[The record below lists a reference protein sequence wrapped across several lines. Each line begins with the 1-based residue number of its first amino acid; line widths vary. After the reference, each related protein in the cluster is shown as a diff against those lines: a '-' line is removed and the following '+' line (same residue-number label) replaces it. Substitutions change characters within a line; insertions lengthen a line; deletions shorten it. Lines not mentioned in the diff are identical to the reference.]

1 MASMPAESNGIVGGV
16 DTHQDLHTAAIV
28 TLEGAVL
35 GTESF
40 STTRTGYRAM
50 LAWFRSHGEL
60 LRVGVESTGSYG
72 AGIARH
78 LALSGVPVLEV
89 TGPDRAARRARGKDD
104 ALDAVAAA
112 EAART
117 GCRVQ
122 VAKDRG
128 GAVEALRVL
137 RTTRKT
143 AVKCRR
149 AALQQLHNTIVA
161 APDEVR
167 DQVRNL
173 TRMRRLRICA
183 AWRPDAAG
191 YRDPTVATRL
201 SLKSLARRILD
212 LDDEITELDR
222 FIAPLVEELAPDLLK
237 LEGVGTASAGELLVT
252 AGENPDRLRSE
263 ASFAMLC
270 GACPLPASSGKTQRH
285 RLNRGGNRQAN
296 SALHMI
302 VLCRMRT
309 DPRTRTYVE
318 RRGEGLSKREVMR
331 CLKRYVAREVHRVL
345 TEHGPLEG
353 HSRDSGRGR
362 LAARGLS
369 RPVQASPPVVVRTLR
384 RFPPSGEFRV
394 GRIRR
399 RNSWCNGSH
408 VGTAGLRRHCFP
420 AACPGIVVSRSGDT
434 RTRAPRRHPSLAVT
448 AARADRTL

>member
-40 STTRTGYRAM
+40 STTRAGYRAI

-60 LRVGVESTGSYG
+60 LRVGFESTGSYG

-117 GCRVQ
+117 GYRIQ
-122 VAKDRG
+122 VAKDHG
-128 GAVEALRVL
+128 SAVEPCGCCARLARP
-137 RTTRKT
+137 RSSAAERPCSSSTTRSSP
-143 AVKCRR
+143 RR
-149 AALQQLHNTIVA
+149 TRCATKSATSPACALAHLHGLEA
-161 APDEVR
+161 G
-167 DQVRNL
+167 
-173 TRMRRLRICA
+173 RRGI
-183 AWRPDAAG
+183 PGSDG
-191 YRDPTVATRL
+191 
-201 SLKSLARRILD
+201 
-212 LDDEITELDR
+212 EIAELDR

-252 AGENPDRLRSE
+252 AGENPDRRRSE

-270 GACPLPASSGKTQRH
+270 GACPLPASSGKTRRH

-318 RRGEGLSKREVMR
+318 RRTGEGLSKREVMR
-331 CLKRYVAREVHRVL
+331 CLKRYVAREIYRVP
-345 TEHGPLEG
+345 TAP
-353 HSRDSGRGR
+353 
-362 LAARGLS
+362 
-369 RPVQASPPVVVRTLR
+369 SPT
-384 RFPPSGEFRV
+384 
-394 GRIRR
+394 
-399 RNSWCNGSH
+399 
-408 VGTAGLRRHCFP
+408 
-420 AACPGIVVSRSGDT
+420 
-434 RTRAPRRHPSLAVT
+434 
-448 AARADRTL
+448 